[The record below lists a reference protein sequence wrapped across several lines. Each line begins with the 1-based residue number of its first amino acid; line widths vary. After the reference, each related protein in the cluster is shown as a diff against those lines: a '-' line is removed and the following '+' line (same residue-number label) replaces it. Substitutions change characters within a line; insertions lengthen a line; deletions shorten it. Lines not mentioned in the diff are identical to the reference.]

1 MTWLASPPHTRL
13 AELRSRL
20 RTLPEEHVVDLSRD
34 VHGFATAWPV
44 SWLILSSKWVRR
56 TIVLF
61 LRLCRERSATVY
73 QKANLNSHG
82 FVSLR

>member
-44 SWLILSSKWVRR
+44 SWLIIIYHQNECGEEQCCS
-56 TIVLF
+56 
-61 LRLCRERSATVY
+61 
-73 QKANLNSHG
+73 
-82 FVSLR
+82 